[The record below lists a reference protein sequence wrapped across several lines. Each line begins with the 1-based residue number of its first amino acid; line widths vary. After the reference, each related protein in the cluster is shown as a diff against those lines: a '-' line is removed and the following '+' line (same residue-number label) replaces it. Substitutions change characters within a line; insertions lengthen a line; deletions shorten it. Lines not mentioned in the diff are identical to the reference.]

1 MQLKLLAVGQKMPR
15 WVDDGVAE
23 YAKRMPR
30 DCSFVTQPITLAKRG
45 KNPDIARA
53 RAQEGEKI
61 LAAAQGCRLVTLDF
75 AGKAWSTEQ
84 LAERLQLWREDGRD
98 VALAV
103 GGPDGL
109 DQPVLQQAQDSWSLS
124 NLTFPHPLVRLIV
137 AEQLYRAWTVTQGH
151 PYHSGH

>member
-1 MQLKLLAVGQKMPR
+1 MPK
-15 WVDDGVAE
+15 WVDEGVQE

-30 DCSFVTQPITLAKRG
+30 DCSFTIQPITLSQRG
-45 KNPDIARA
+45 KNTDIARA

-61 LAAAQGCRLVTLDF
+61 LSASQGCRLVTLDF

-84 LAERLQLWREDGRD
+84 LANRLQAWREDSRD

-109 DQPVLQQAQDSWSLS
+109 DANVLQQADESWALS